1 MRAYEKFLF
10 YYGIIV
16 ATAIGLGSLFF
27 APQPQNFAVL
37 LLFIPVIFYFWI
49 RVTSPADVSSS
60 KWSLRLILVVFIVT
74 ALGIFGYSLS
84 QKQVVDEKAK
94 QTLSLESQTLEKL
107 EELKGQL
114 EELSAKGAS
123 GEEVADD
130 VARIKDELSQLKES
144 RDNLGGIN
152 PNLLGAIDSLED
164 VPMGAVTIAK
174 STTKELDALETPD
187 FSAKSVG
194 KIVYGTNYQYFQK
207 ETTWYLI
214 KLTDGTTG
222 WVNERSVKEIN
233 LTPTP

>member
-37 LLFIPVIFYFWI
+37 LMFIPVIFYFWI

-94 QTLSLESQTLEKL
+94 QSLSIESQTLEKL
-107 EELKGQL
+107 DELKGQL
-114 EELSAKGAS
+114 EALSESGADS
-123 GEEVADD
+123 DEIADD
-130 VARIKDELSQLKES
+130 VARIKDELSQLK
-144 RDNLGGIN
+144 DNQDNFGGIN
-152 PNLLGAIDSLED
+152 PNLLGAIDSLGET
-164 VPMGAVTIAK
+164 AVGYITISK
-174 STTKELDALETPD
+174 STTKELDVLDGPD

-194 KIVYGTNYQYFQK
+194 KIVYGTNYEYFQK
-207 ETTWYLI
+207 ESTWYQITLAEGI
-214 KLTDGTTG
+214 EG
-222 WVNERSVKEIN
+222 WVNARSVKEVN
-233 LTPTP
+233 VTPTP